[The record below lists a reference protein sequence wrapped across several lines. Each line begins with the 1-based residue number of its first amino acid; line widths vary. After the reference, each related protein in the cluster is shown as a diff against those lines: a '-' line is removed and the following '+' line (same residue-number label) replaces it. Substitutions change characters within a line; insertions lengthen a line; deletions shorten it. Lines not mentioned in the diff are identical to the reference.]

1 MKIEKRKERKVF
13 YNDVNE
19 NSAEVIQK
27 RRRLKIDNM
36 TVKKDAIYEI
46 EMYENFQ
53 NLCDFS
59 RMLLAVQ
66 LKDRGKINVGG

>member
-46 EMYENFQ
+46 EMYENF
-53 NLCDFS
+53 
-59 RMLLAVQ
+59 
-66 LKDRGKINVGG
+66 